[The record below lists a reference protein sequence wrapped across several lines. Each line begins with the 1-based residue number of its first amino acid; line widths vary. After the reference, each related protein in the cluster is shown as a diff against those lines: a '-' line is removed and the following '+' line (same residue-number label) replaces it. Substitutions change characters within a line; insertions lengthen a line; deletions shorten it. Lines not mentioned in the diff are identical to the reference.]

1 MGESLTQRRR
11 VREEALRGV
20 NRCRGGRT
28 GEGGNALVLTVPPKE
43 APANSV
49 PAAAVIQRVRAL
61 FGITGRKARAGGSLS
76 PLVKDRGSTPCQPGI
91 LEGWRQVEASGIPG
105 VAVECVDIRKNTGGE
120 GGLLDLV

>member
-20 NRCRGGRT
+20 NRCQGGRT
-28 GEGGNALVLTVPPKE
+28 ATGGNARGLTVPPEE

-76 PLVKDRGSTPCQPGI
+76 PLVKCRGSTPCPPGI
-91 LEGWRQVEASGIPG
+91 LESWRHVEASGIPG
-105 VAVECVDIRKNTGGE
+105 VAVECVEIRKNTGGE